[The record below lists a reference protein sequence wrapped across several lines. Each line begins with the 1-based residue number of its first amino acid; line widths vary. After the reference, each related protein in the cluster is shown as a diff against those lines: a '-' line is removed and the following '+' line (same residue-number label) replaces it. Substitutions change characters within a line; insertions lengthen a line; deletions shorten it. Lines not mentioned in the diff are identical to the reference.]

1 MSWILL
7 PERDHF
13 AAIQARVREEFPE
26 FDEGA
31 VRHASNK
38 ITNEIRRGHFDVYN
52 IDVSHEPMGDD
63 GYYVH
68 FKVEASGKTVYV
80 RVTVD

>member
-1 MSWILL
+1 MKILIL
-7 PERDHF
+7 ERGHF
-13 AAIQARVREEFPE
+13 AAIQARVRKEFPE

-38 ITNEIRRGHFDVYN
+38 ITNELRRGHYDCYN
-52 IDVSHEPMGDD
+52 IDVSHGPMGDD

-68 FKVEASGKTVYV
+68 FEVEASQKTVYV

>member
-1 MSWILL
+1 MFEIL
-7 PERDHF
+7 PRDHF
-13 AAIQARVREEFPE
+13 VAIQSRVRDEFPE

-31 VRHASNK
+31 VRHTANK
-38 ITNEIRRGHFDVYN
+38 ITNALRRGGYDCHN
-52 IDVSHEPMGDD
+52 IDVSRRPMGDD

-68 FKVEASGKTVYV
+68 FEVEASGKTVYV